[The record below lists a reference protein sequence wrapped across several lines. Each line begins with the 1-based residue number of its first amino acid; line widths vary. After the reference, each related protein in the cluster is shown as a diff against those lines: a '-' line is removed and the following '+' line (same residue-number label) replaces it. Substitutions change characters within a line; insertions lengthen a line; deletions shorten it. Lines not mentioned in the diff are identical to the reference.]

1 MVAEQR
7 SRKMAIGSV
16 AVKSIVP
23 TNAENPEEE
32 QEQDGDEGGL
42 FGSDEEDDM
51 EEVIETPG

>member
-1 MVAEQR
+1 
-7 SRKMAIGSV
+7 MAIGSV